1 MTQKQQQQEP
11 GRWHG
16 YEIRV
21 RYGETDRMG
30 VVYHPNYATWFEV
43 GRTELIRERGL
54 PYSRIEE
61 LGLYLPVI
69 ELESKFRLP
78 AKYDDRIA
86 IYTRIRSYNHL
97 TVHFESQ
104 IRRLEEGGA
113 VSSDGEQEA
122 AERNGSPAPAG
133 ELLVT
138 GATRHVWLGRDW
150 KPVRI
155 DREAPE
161 LYRLLGEE

>member
-1 MTQKQQQQEP
+1 MKQKPQQQEP
-11 GRWHG
+11 GRWHSHL
-16 YEIRV
+16 IRV

-30 VVYHPNYATWFEV
+30 VVYHPNYATWFEI

-78 AKYDDRIA
+78 ARYDDRIA
-86 IYTRIRSYNHL
+86 IYTRIVSFNHL

-104 IRRLEEGGA
+104 IRRLEEGTEG
-113 VSSDGEQEA
+113 VSDGGQDEA
-122 AERNGSPAPAG
+122 ENNSRLNPAG

-138 GATRHVWLGRDW
+138 GATRHVWLNRDW